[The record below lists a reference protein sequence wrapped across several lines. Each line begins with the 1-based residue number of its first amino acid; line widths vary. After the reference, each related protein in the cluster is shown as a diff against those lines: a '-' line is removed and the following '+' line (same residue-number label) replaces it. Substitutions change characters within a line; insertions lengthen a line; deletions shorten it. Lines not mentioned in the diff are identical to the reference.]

1 MEIKTKL
8 NARVMQ
14 GGQYRKAWL
23 TCLAQIF
30 SANKIT
36 IPLVC
41 YTAVFSVVTQRSSP
55 GGGGGGEL
63 LDDTK
68 NGCVAD

>member
-1 MEIKTKL
+1 MADFFGKNI
-8 NARVMQ
+8 
-14 GGQYRKAWL
+14 
-23 TCLAQIF
+23 

-63 LDDTK
+63 REDAK
-68 NGCVAD
+68 NACVAD

>member
-14 GGQYRKAWL
+14 GCQKSMVDLFG
-23 TCLAQIF
+23 TNI

-36 IPLVC
+36 IPLGC
-41 YTAVFSVVTQRSSP
+41 YPAVFSVVTQRSAPQEEEEEVSSVTT
-55 GGGGGGEL
+55 L
-63 LDDTK
+63 KTA
-68 NGCVAD
+68 V

>member
-8 NARVMQ
+8 NARVIQ
-14 GGQYRKAWL
+14 GCQKSMVDLFG
-23 TCLAQIF
+23 TNI

-41 YTAVFSVVTQRSSP
+41 YSAVFSLVTLRSAPQEEEEEEVSS
-55 GGGGGGEL
+55 
-63 LDDTK
+63 
-68 NGCVAD
+68 V